1 MRIGMKI
8 PPPWGMKTGVEYYA
22 LNLAENL
29 ILIDKDNEYIFF
41 ICFSIGSKMDSRP
54 FLESRNSKKKII
66 RLPINSL
73 LCLSWAYFST
83 PPIDWIIG
91 EVDLFH
97 APYSIAPPLKK
108 GNLIYTVHDLVNLK
122 YPELHTIKSA
132 PVYLK
137 RLSLSVQEAKRVI
150 AVSENTKNDLMEF
163 TKVPEEKIRVIPEAP
178 RKEFR
183 RIEDA
188 EMIKKIKRKYNL
200 NQKYILSV
208 CTLEPRKNL
217 KNLIRSFSQLKDDM
231 KKEYSLVIVGKK
243 GWLYNEIFEEI
254 KNLKLHDR
262 VKIIGYVPEN
272 HVPVLMNGAE
282 VFVYPSIYEGFGL
295 PPLEAM
301 ACGIPVISS
310 NSSSLPEVIGDAGI
324 LFNPYDTDELTEKL
338 SCLLSSESLKKEMS
352 IKGEQRA
359 RLFSWEKTAKETL
372 KVYYEACND

>member
-1 MRIGMKI
+1 MKI
-8 PPPWGMKTGVEYYA
+8 PPPWGIKTGVEYYV

-41 ICFSIGSKMDSRP
+41 ICFSIGSKMDSKP

-73 LCLSWAYFST
+73 LCLSWAYLSM

-91 EVDLFH
+91 EVDIFH
-97 APYSIAPPLKK
+97 SSYSIAPPLKK

-132 PVYLK
+132 PVYLR
-137 RLSLSVQEAKRVI
+137 RLSLSVQEAKRII

-188 EMIKKIKRKYNL
+188 ELIKKIKEKYNL

-231 KKEYSLVIVGKK
+231 KEEYSLVIVGKK

-272 HVPVLMNGAE
+272 HVPILMNGAE

-301 ACGIPVISS
+301 ACGTPVISS

-324 LFNPYDTDELTEKL
+324 LFDPYDTDELTEKL

-352 IKGEQRA
+352 IRGEQRA
-359 RLFSWEKTAKETL
+359 RMFSWEKTAKETL
-372 KVYYEACND
+372 KVYYEAFNE

>member
-1 MRIGMKI
+1 MKI
-8 PPPWGMKTGVEYYA
+8 PPPWGMKTGVEYYV

-73 LCLSWAYFST
+73 LCLSWAYFSA

-97 APYSIAPPLKK
+97 SPYSIAPPLKK

-137 RLSLSVQEAKRVI
+137 RLSLSVQEAKRII

-183 RIEDA
+183 RIEDT
-188 EMIKKIKRKYNL
+188 ELIKKIKEKYNL

-217 KNLIRSFSQLKDDM
+217 KNLIRSYSQLKDDM

-254 KNLKLHDR
+254 ENLKLHDR

-338 SCLLSSESLKKEMS
+338 SCLLSSEALKKEMS

-359 RLFSWEKTAKETL
+359 RIFSWEKTARETL
-372 KVYYEACND
+372 KVYYEAFND